1 MSAAVNRSCT
11 SQCPFQAMISTEV
24 CAAVLRARYSS
35 GSMITRGTPSASM
48 IFFAFAEVQQMSDSA
63 LTAAEVLT

>member
-24 CAAVLRARYSS
+24 SAAVLRARYSS
-35 GSMITRGTPSASM
+35 GSMMTPGTSLISAAV
-48 IFFAFAEVQQMSDSA
+48 IE
-63 LTAAEVLT
+63 AAREYPA